1 MNETDPPAPTMGEGR
16 GGGGM
21 DTLNELSRDLRHF
34 AEERDWEQ
42 FHAPKNL
49 VMALAVEAAELME
62 HFQWLTA
69 DESDRLPPT
78 RLAAVREELAD
89 VLIYLVRIADRL
101 GVDLVAAARE
111 KMAVNARKYPVEK
124 SRGHKRKYTELE

>member
-1 MNETDPPAPTMGEGR
+1 
-16 GGGGM
+16 M
-21 DTLNELSRDLRHF
+21 DTLEDLTRELRRF

-69 DESDRLPPT
+69 EESDRLPAG
-78 RLAAVREELAD
+78 RAAAVREELAD
-89 VLIYLVRIADRL
+89 VFIYLLRLADRL
-101 GVDLVAAARE
+101 DVDLGEAARE
-111 KMAVNARKYPVEK
+111 KIAKNAEKYPVAK
-124 SRGHKRKYTELE
+124 SRGHKRKYTELA